1 MGGVVAV
8 ARGGVGRRAF
18 SVLCDFAIPEIDT
31 LSRLDALSIW
41 AAGCSWGAPWGRG
54 ARVEVW
60 RVLGVGG
67 VVPMAAG
74 GMDLCAITASC
85 SFALPSFATASGG
98 ARPSDRAACCSW
110 GAPWGRGALVEVWWP
125 WGVGCIRASSAVV
138 SPKRDRLLT
147 YLGAIKKP
155 WQAQNPGFLNGGC

>member
-1 MGGVVAV
+1 MAT
-8 ARGGVGRRAF
+8 GGVGRRAF
-18 SVLCDFAIPEIDT
+18 SASCSFALPSFAT
-31 LSRLDALSIW
+31 ASGMAGALDR

-67 VVPMAAG
+67 AVSMAAG

-98 ARPSDRAACCSW
+98 ARASDRAACCSW
-110 GAPWGRGALVEVWWP
+110 GAPWGRGARVEVRKWWFGTTMSTDATEDDMDLARTEEANIDP
-125 WGVGCIRASSAVV
+125 PECS
-138 SPKRDRLLT
+138 
-147 YLGAIKKP
+147 
-155 WQAQNPGFLNGGC
+155 